1 MMNRKTDWNPMLW
14 LRQATAFVALALA
27 IYMVLLATGGLSWLI
42 VTSFMI
48 GH

>member
-1 MMNRKTDWNPMLW
+1 MMNRSTDWNPMLW

-27 IYMVLLATGGLSWLI
+27 IYMVLLATVGLSWLT
-42 VTSFMI
+42 VTTFLI